1 MLLISE
7 IRKKIKNKRR
17 EPWRTTSTAMEAPNH
32 AHGHGGVS
40 YMAVEVVYSRGHGWV
55 PPPWRSSMDA
65 MVLFFFRRE
74 KNLFA
79 FFQIYIYVCVCARAR
94 VLLLFER
101 HNGILM
107 LFLSSI

>member
-1 MLLISE
+1 M
-7 IRKKIKNKRR
+7 
-17 EPWRTTSTAMEAPNH
+17 PTAHPTN
-32 AHGHGGVS
+32 
-40 YMAVEVVYSRGHGWV
+40 SRGHGWV

-65 MVLFFFRRE
+65 MVLLFFF
-74 KNLFA
+74 
-79 FFQIYIYVCVCARAR
+79 VCARAR